1 MIRRPP
7 RSTLFPYTTLFRS
20 DLVRTQ
26 ILAARRRQRHRA
38 AGFRLEARVAYGRID
53 RHREVASR
61 GLAAGVSGGEN
72 GRAHAWTP
80 ITFFFRL
87 ATFLFKKKKNNL
99 EQRL

>member
-61 GLAAGVSGGEN
+61 GLAAGVSGGEI
-72 GRAHAWTP
+72 GRGTAWTP
-80 ITFFFRL
+80 GTRFSPMAAFSL
-87 ATFLFKKKKNNL
+87 KKKNRRAL
-99 EQRL
+99 ACA